1 MRRTDAD
8 IIDANADME
17 YLYRVQR
24 RLRQIDLRLKE
35 LDAMLDSYGVSS
47 PQIRSTEEAK
57 YQRGTK
63 IYSTDRLMEIFAEQ
77 DTLDAERVPLM
88 QAAAH
93 IQTRLVF
100 CQLTDAEQA
109 LLDYRYDRRYTYE
122 EIALRM
128 HCQPQTVQYHLDA
141 ILKRYVK
148 F

>member
-8 IIDANADME
+8 IIDGNADME
-17 YLYRVQR
+17 YLYRVKR
-24 RLRQIDLRLKE
+24 RLRQIDLRLRE
-35 LDAMLDSYGVSS
+35 LDALLDCYGVSS

-63 IYSTDRLMEIFAEQ
+63 IFNTDRLMEIFTEQ
-77 DTLDAERVPLM
+77 DALDAERASLM
-88 QAAAH
+88 PAMTQ
-93 IQTRLVF
+93 IRERLASV
-100 CQLTDAEQA
+100 QLTETEQL

-128 HCQPQTVQYHLDA
+128 HCQPQTVQYHLDS

>member
-17 YLYRVQR
+17 YLYRVKR
-24 RLRQIDLRLKE
+24 RLRQIDVRLKE

-47 PQIRSTEEAK
+47 PQIRSAEEAK

-88 QAAAH
+88 QALSS
-93 IQTRLVF
+93 IQSRLVF
-100 CQLTDAEQA
+100 AQLTEAEQQ

-141 ILKRYVK
+141 VLKRYVK